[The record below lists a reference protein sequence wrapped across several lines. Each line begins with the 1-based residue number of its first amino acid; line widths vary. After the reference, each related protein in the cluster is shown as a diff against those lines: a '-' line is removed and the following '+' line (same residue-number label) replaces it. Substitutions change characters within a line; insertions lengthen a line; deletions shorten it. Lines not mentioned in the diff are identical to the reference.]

1 MTNPRTAV
9 LLKIEFQRVQTYL
22 FQVPRLAAMDGA
34 NALLGDLV
42 RQQLPKALSDFLC
55 HTADTSILAP
65 LVELENA
72 LRDAGDPVLGAATP
86 TNAHATLPCD
96 IPSQSM
102 ATGLLVRDGGRVFA
116 LIQANRIDAAKA
128 AAAACIQCECPGL
141 AYTIDVQKP
150 GAGRSDAEHGNPS
163 SASATV
169 GLPCFRWCDDS
180 GLEPASSE
188 ITVGDDK
195 RKVSRSVVRR
205 IEAHRIAKHGSSLDA
220 RWDIASLLYAAK
232 DGIPAPKAD
241 EQPDFDSIAGGNYL
255 AVVHMDG
262 NAIGDRS
269 KDLRKQTNASF
280 LQQQAEL
287 EPFFLSMRSAMRRA
301 VVTAVKKHFHACPK
315 HYRLLMLGG
324 DDVLLVCRADK
335 ALPLVRDVAA
345 VLADINLADGKPLT
359 IGAGIAIAK
368 PNLPFHRLH
377 AMAEELAKNAKR
389 ISIGPDNKHRSVVD
403 WMVTTASWVDSVD
416 SHRAEWNRVR
426 YPTPRGDGTE
436 TLLLTA
442 KPYPILADGNEP
454 SLAKLIEL
462 ADALRGKHIVG
473 NKDKGEGMRSQLK
486 WFASELRKGKCYAEL
501 MWHELPEAFR
511 KDLAAQA
518 GEFAIAPARDSTGDA
533 AIWHRIDASSHT
545 YRTWL
550 ADLFELIE
558 LPLIGRKDDKRDA
571 GGCQTAEEQHA

>member
-1 MTNPRTAV
+1 MTNPGTAV

-55 HTADTSILAP
+55 RTADTSVFAP
-65 LVELENA
+65 LVELETA
-72 LRDAGDPVLGAATP
+72 LRDAGDPVLGAAAP
-86 TNAHATLPCD
+86 TNAHPTLPAD

-116 LIQANRIDAAKA
+116 LIQADRIGAAKA
-128 AAAACIQCECPGL
+128 AAAACIQRECPGL
-141 AYTIDVQKP
+141 AYTIDVQEP
-150 GAGRSDAEHGNPS
+150 GAGRSDARHGNPS
-163 SASATV
+163 SASVTV

-188 ITVGDDK
+188 IKVGDDK
-195 RKVSRSVVRR
+195 RKVSRSVKRR
-205 IEAHRIAKHGSSLDA
+205 IDAHRIAKDGSNLGD
-220 RWDIASLLYAAK
+220 RWDIASLLYAKGA
-232 DGIPAPKAD
+232 IPTPKTN
-241 EQPDFDSIAGGNYL
+241 EQPDFDSIAGRNYL

-269 KDLRKQTNASF
+269 KNLRKQTNASF

-301 VVTAVKKHFHACPK
+301 IIKAVNNHFADCPK

-345 VLADINLADGKPLT
+345 TLADIDLADGKPLT

-377 AMAEELAKNAKR
+377 ALAEELAKSAKR
-389 ISIGPDNKHRSVVD
+389 ISLDAESVSRSVVD
-403 WMVTTASWVDSVD
+403 WMITTASWVDSVD
-416 SHRAEWNRVR
+416 SHRAEWHRVR
-426 YPTPRGDGTE
+426 YPTQRGDGIE

-442 KPYPILADGNEP
+442 KPYPILADGKEP

-462 ADALRGKHIVG
+462 ADALRDKHILA

-501 MWHELPEAFR
+501 MWQELPKAFR
-511 KDLAAQA
+511 EDLAQHADDLNPAA
-518 GEFAIAPARDSTGDA
+518 GSSDSETAVWHAIA
-533 AIWHRIDASSHT
+533 SSQSIH
-545 YRTWL
+545 RTWL

-558 LPLIGRKDDKRDA
+558 LPLIGRRDDKQDCGA
-571 GGCQTAEEQHA
+571 NQPVEELHA